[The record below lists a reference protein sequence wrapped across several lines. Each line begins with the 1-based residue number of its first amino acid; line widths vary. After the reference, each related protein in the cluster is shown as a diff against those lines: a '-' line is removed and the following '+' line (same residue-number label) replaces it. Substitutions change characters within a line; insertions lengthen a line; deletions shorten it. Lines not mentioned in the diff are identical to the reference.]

1 MFRELKPK
9 FAVSA
14 HQAVKCFKSRE
25 LCTEAS
31 SRAGFGSRLKTW
43 TAEEQQSEKC
53 GACLL
58 CALCCVRGPE
68 ALGFPRG
75 PSKTNVVAELRA
87 PRPWPA
93 MVQTVQQRETALREG
108 GATTRAEVLVA

>member
-1 MFRELKPK
+1 M
-9 FAVSA
+9 
-14 HQAVKCFKSRE
+14 KCFKSRE

-75 PSKTNVVAELRA
+75 PSKTNASTLIETVLTNKSQENK
-87 PRPWPA
+87 PA
-93 MVQTVQQRETALREG
+93 LALHKKVKTAFKSESKI
-108 GATTRAEVLVA
+108 